1 MSEDSVCVEDEFS
14 RININKSPTRRK
26 KVYPQNLYPPQNQIY
41 FPPPDPPSTATS
53 PSSTSDTNNTS
64 NTINNNT
71 IITNNVIANT
81 IKKKSLSTT
90 KIHPSDKRLLSY
102 PMSEKAASKQ
112 DYQFS
117 FMRETSSSIQKKHST
132 YSGGLS
138 KPNQPY
144 LTTGSATKK
153 RLEYSRQLSHNL
165 RSRRLLSSNFPSK
178 TSPSDITNLPYSLP
192 AKYGGMPGE
201 DSPTKQKVIR
211 NASQPLPLK
220 SVNNVF
226 NRLYPN
232 SLESEVKPRVAP
244 EKVGMENKDI
254 NSVKVNDITELFSIL
269 YAFDEQLFPNE
280 GDSDC
285 PEAKPI
291 QAVELAKLK
300 MNIYERGEI
309 IRKQQLYF
317 VPQGIERN
325 LNIKNYQNNFGF
337 DDANGNYII
346 VEGDHINYRF
356 EVLKMLGNG
365 SFGNVIMSKDHK
377 YSSRL
382 VATKIIKNDL
392 NWSLQAINEIKMLR
406 LLNEKETNENILK
419 YYDHFNFRSHMC
431 IVTELLSIN
440 LYSLLEVSQFR
451 GFSLNIVQSIT
462 KQILNGLQY
471 MHRLNV
477 IHCDIKPENIMIQ
490 LPHSPQVGTFVVKI
504 IDFGSSCLS
513 NEISFTYIQSRF
525 YRAPEVI
532 IGANYTE
539 GIDVWS
545 LGCVIAELFTGVP
558 LLPGKN
564 EIEQVGLILELFGAP
579 KSTTILRLRK
589 SLTRSVQKKSFEMN
603 ENSPHVNEKLIK
615 KTLLFRLFDINGKIN
630 MSLLNYHNANST
642 AYSAK
647 KQFKL
652 NSRNL
657 EIYLSLN
664 KCPSQLNK
672 SFLRFLQKI
681 FVWDPV
687 ERSSILQLT
696 EEPFVTSQD

>member
-1 MSEDSVCVEDEFS
+1 
-14 RININKSPTRRK
+14 
-26 KVYPQNLYPPQNQIY
+26 
-41 FPPPDPPSTATS
+41 
-53 PSSTSDTNNTS
+53 
-64 NTINNNT
+64 
-71 IITNNVIANT
+71 
-81 IKKKSLSTT
+81 
-90 KIHPSDKRLLSY
+90 
-102 PMSEKAASKQ
+102 MSEKAASKQ

-178 TSPSDITNLPYSLP
+178 TLPSDITNLPYSLP

-244 EKVGMENKDI
+244 VLQTTRRSTPSQILNRQEKVGMENKDI

-490 LPHSPQVGTFVVKI
+490 LPHLPQVGTFVVKI

-672 SFLRFLQKI
+672 LFLRFLQKI